1 MTTERAAALR
11 AAAAREGL
19 EAVIRRV
26 ATTLDGDGRPRSL
39 LGEGAI
45 RAVLAAAD
53 AYRDAAPDDDGRVV
67 HLEGLEGDH
76 TACRRRW
83 KDPELLKVT
92 GNPAAVNCPRCRR
105 SLRYRAMTGGC
116 GDG

>member
-1 MTTERAAALR
+1 MTTGKAASAS
-11 AAAAREGL
+11 AAREGL
-19 EAVIRRV
+19 EAVLRRV

-39 LGEGAI
+39 LGEGAVT
-45 RAVLAAAD
+45 AVLSAAD
-53 AYRDAAPDDDGRVV
+53 VYRCAAPDDDGRVV

-92 GNPAAVNCPRCRR
+92 GNPAAVNCPPCKR
-105 SLRYRAMTGGC
+105 SLRYRAMTGGG
-116 GDG
+116 GDE

>member
-1 MTTERAAALR
+1 MTTGKAAALR
-11 AAAAREGL
+11 AAAARERV

-26 ATTLDGDGRPRSL
+26 ATTLDGNGRPRSV

-45 RAVLAAAD
+45 TAVLSAAD
-53 AYRDAAPDDDGRVV
+53 AYRCAAPDDDGRVV
-67 HLEGLEGDH
+67 HLAGLEGDH

-83 KDPELLKVT
+83 KDPRTLRVT
-92 GNPAAVNCPRCRR
+92 GNPVAVTCPRCRR
-105 SLRYRAMTGGC
+105 SLRYREATGGG